1 MQPLASSLINNGT
14 HRGSRE
20 WSQLDR
26 RGHWQRREM
35 QPGSCTGPGWSG
47 EPGLSWPPPRSRT
60 ASERPL
66 DWGWWGRRPG
76 RRDSRSAGTRPLVC
90 WWLLA
95 SLSPEIINPI
105 ICFSTD
111 HWHHQ
116 QHNYIFSLNTDRY
129 YDRNCTHFL
138 SHFWGIESIMRYHQ
152 SLLQY
157 GCNDSHHV
165 HTVYHVAASPDHRNF
180 IQ

>member
-1 MQPLASSLINNGT
+1 
-14 HRGSRE
+14 
-20 WSQLDR
+20 
-26 RGHWQRREM
+26 M
-35 QPGSCTGPGWSG
+35 QPGSCTGPGWCE
-47 EPGLSWPPPRSRT
+47 EPGLSWPPPQSRT

-129 YDRNCTHFL
+129 YDRNCTHFFIPFL
-138 SHFWGIESIMRYHQ
+138 GHREHNAISSEFIAIRVQWFSPCAYSISCSSFPRSSELHPVIA
-152 SLLQY
+152 L
-157 GCNDSHHV
+157 NV
-165 HTVYHVAASPDHRNF
+165 
-180 IQ
+180 